1 MPAELSKEQVEEL
14 LKRVQCFVD
23 ARDFHSDDSEPNFKI
38 GDLRA
43 LLTLA
48 RSAPSAELVKLGEA
62 AVEFKRALN
71 SERPDVIGCYFA
83 FEQAA
88 RTYARTVEGNNNGR

>member
-1 MPAELSKEQVEEL
+1 MPAELTKDQVEL
-14 LKRVQCFVD
+14 LLTLLQRAGVSVVRLDEAGCTL
-23 ARDFHSDDSEPNFKI
+23 I
-38 GDLRA
+38 GLRA

-88 RTYARTVEGNNNGR
+88 RTYANSVEKTSA